1 MFESVNEAL
10 RNKNLN
16 PQLQQYAQFLV
27 ECLEKVPDYQDVV
40 FRGESLT
47 QTQKQRYIDA
57 YEHSTLI
64 QIPTFFSTSKSQL
77 IANQFSKR
85 DTLFTIFSKTGKEI
99 ERFAKFGI
107 HSGQN
112 EKEVLFVPNCS
123 FEVLEVSISSSTTLI
138 TLEQII

>member
-1 MFESVNEAL
+1 M
-10 RNKNLN
+10 
-16 PQLQQYAQFLV
+16 
-27 ECLEKVPDYQDVV
+27 ECLEKIPDYQDVV

-57 YEHSTLI
+57 YEHSNPI

-85 DTLFTIFSKTGKEI
+85 DTLLTIFSKTGKEI

-123 FEVLEVSISSSTTLI
+123 FEVLEVSISSSNTLI